1 MSGVDGGRKRGGDGV
16 TNAPGVG
23 ASLGGVRFVLPSG
36 LASRFEVVKELGRGA
51 QAVLWLVRD
60 RECGGEPRVL
70 KVYLVQGGGL
80 DLVALEMVREASRV
94 GASGHGHLVELFEHG
109 EVGGHVFEVM
119 EYCPADSLARLLASE
134 GPVLAPEL
142 VLEVVREVAGALVF
156 LHGLQADGRP
166 VVHKDVKPANVLVRS
181 REGLD
186 LVLCDYGLSR
196 ALSQTVEF
204 RSAGRTPL
212 YAPPEAAHGVV
223 SPAWDWWSL
232 GVIVVEMCTGRHP
245 FVSAGGL
252 VDYDVLTGVAQVD
265 LSGVA
270 DDRLRLLCAGLLT
283 RDSGDRWGGVEV
295 GEWLAED
302 RPDPPVKESTVSRT
316 AAGQV
321 QPFVFSDGS
330 ESVSYADPVLLAK
343 ALAVRWEEACAIVA
357 NTTKARMDHKRL
369 RGFVDSAALKVAAGH
384 LDSSGVDPDLR
395 LTRFLCA
402 LDPDFSPQFRGYDL
416 SGNGLAALALEAA
429 SGESEALEALS
440 VLAREPVLTS
450 FEAVAPGFAEYEHR
464 WERETSR
471 LKDVIAAPGDGHD
484 ERAELEE
491 IELHL
496 SGELLAAI
504 SDAESERRLDGR
516 VEEAL
521 NDRDA
526 LEREWFSRLAR
537 STTGSSY
544 LADRLVAVVL
554 RPLASRQTRMQ
565 PVFDLEAEMERKL
578 SALPPVTRQPRP
590 TVRPQSDRRARM
602 ANTRMLLNYDPYQY
616 DTARYQPRRFSQR
629 ITDFDGLGG
638 AVGFVASVLFQ
649 ASFWSGLGRQIFG
662 EHLNPILAVVLFGLM
677 CITLIGVFGCF
688 PSFLR
693 TVTSGARRTIAEAVA
708 AWRNRASSRRD
719 RQRESLR
726 ASYLKRIAEARERAE
741 LAESPPTAR
750 RIQHEPVAPDQS
762 SPRSASPLSQ
772 LSSVQAHNEAAVDKL
787 EAGIARLEA
796 DIAAS
801 AAGSEYGHHSN
812 DRIDNSSV
820 TLPADGEF
828 SVVNWGAAVQWIA
841 ALRADSLEVSPYVP
855 TVAFGLESA
864 TRLVELVREND
875 RDGITALIANSSLD
889 AEGRLVGLLS
899 RMNPG
904 QPVMFR
910 GLWALSFDGLSEL
923 AAIANEGISLSERSR
938 DAKTVGAWVVRR
950 GVDAIG
956 AIEAIRRKS
965 ILTFLDDQFELSELE
980 RVWKESY
987 DDPLGAGL
995 PPWPV
1000 ERLTVLL
1007 LDHAIEMCSATE
1019 GESEVGVNESFPHD
1033 GEESPQ

>member
-1 MSGVDGGRKRGGDGV
+1 MSGVGDGFGVSGRRPPTNRLRVGDGRDPGSNFPGREVLESGGDFELPSV
-16 TNAPGVG
+16 LATRFDVVEE
-23 ASLGGVRFVLPSG
+23 LGGGGQADVVLVSEREGGELRVLKLYSRKASG
-36 LASRFEVVKELGRGA
+36 TVNGDLLD
-51 QAVLWLVRD
+51 LVRD
-60 RECGGEPRVL
+60 VTVPGGSAD
-70 KVYLVQGGGL
+70 GL
-80 DLVALEMVREASRV
+80 FAR
-94 GASGHGHLVELFEHG
+94 LFEWG
-109 EVGGHVFEVM
+109 RAGGRV
-119 EYCPADSLARLLASE
+119 Y
-134 GPVLAPEL
+134 
-142 VLEVVREVAGALVF
+142 EVVEHYELGTLAGFVDSRGGRIGGDELRGILEQLAIRIGH
-156 LHGLQADGRP
+156 LHGLRVQGDRA
-166 VVHKDVKPANVLVRS
+166 VHLDLKPGNVLVNS
-181 REGLD
+181 SES
-186 LVLCDYGLSR
+186 LSLLL
-196 ALSQTVEF
+196 ADWGISTLIAQSISQRVSKLGVGTQ
-204 RSAGRTPL
+204 L
-212 YAPPEAAHGVV
+212 YSPPEALAGVV

-232 GVIVVEMCTGRHP
+232 GMIVAELAMGRHP
-245 FVSAGGL
+245 FSTADGAF
-252 VDYDVLTGVAQVD
+252 LTDDQANALKLRTLD
-265 LSGVA
+265 LSDVPNEPI
-270 DDRLRLLCAGLLT
+270 DFRLLCRGLLVL
-283 RDSGDRWGGVEV
+283 DHVHRWGGVEV
-295 GEWLAED
+295 GEWLAGGSPEVYEAVVEGTD
-302 RPDPPVKESTVSRT
+302 GD
-316 AAGQV
+316 AGGAGV
-321 QPFVFSDGS
+321 QPFVFDGGGGP
-330 ESVSYADPVLLAK
+330 VAFRDPVLLAG
-343 ALAVRWEEACAIVA
+343 ALAGDWDSAREIVA

-450 FEAVAPGFAEYEHR
+450 FEAVAPGFAEFEHR

-471 LKDVIAAPGDGHD
+471 LRDVIAAPGVGHD

-491 IELHL
+491 IELRL

-526 LEREWFSRLAR
+526 LEREWFSRLAQ
-537 STTGSSY
+537 SITGSSY
-544 LADRLVAVVL
+544 LADRLVAVAL

-578 SALPPVTRQPRP
+578 SALPPVTRQPR
-590 TVRPQSDRRARM
+590 
-602 ANTRMLLNYDPYQY
+602 
-616 DTARYQPRRFSQR
+616 
-629 ITDFDGLGG
+629 DFDFDDDELGG

-649 ASFWSGLGRQIFG
+649 AGFWSGLGPQIFG
-662 EHLNPILAVVLFGLM
+662 EHLNPILAVVLLGLV

-693 TVTSGARRTIAEAVA
+693 TVTSGARLTIAEAVA
-708 AWRNRASSRRD
+708 AWRNSASSRRD

-741 LAESPPTAR
+741 LPESRPAGYR
-750 RIQHEPVAPDQS
+750 VQHNLVDPGQPS
-762 SPRSASPLSQ
+762 SRSGSLLDQ
-772 LSSVQAHNEAAVDKL
+772 LSSVQSDNEAAIENL
-787 EAGIARLEA
+787 EAGLARLEA
-796 DIAAS
+796 DVAAS
-801 AAGSEYGHHSN
+801 PTGSEYDDHAH
-812 DRIDNSSV
+812 DRIDNSSA
-820 TLPADGEF
+820 TLPADGEI

-864 TRLVELVREND
+864 TRLVQLMRDND

-923 AAIANEGISLSERSR
+923 AATANEGIGLSYRSY
-938 DAKTVGAWVVRR
+938 DPSTVGAWVARR

-987 DDPLGAGL
+987 DDPLGTGF
-995 PPWPV
+995 PNDDV
-1000 ERLTVLL
+1000 RSLTVLL
-1007 LDHAIEMCSATE
+1007 LDHAIEMCSSTE
-1019 GESEVGVNESFPHD
+1019 DESEVGVSESFPHD
-1033 GEESPQ
+1033 GEESLQ